1 MNNSFD
7 KNTLIGILLL
17 LAIFVGFSI
26 FNRPSKEEVERQRRY
41 RDSIAQVQQELLSQQ
56 LIKQAEDSIRL
67 AQTQALDTLAENND
81 STRTALLTSSFGDFA
96 PASSGIE
103 NEITL
108 ANNMLYLTI
117 NTKGAQV
124 SSVRVKG
131 FKTYNGDSLM
141 VVKNDP
147 GNAMNLDF
155 FNGNKAI
162 STKDLFFSVAE
173 QTSNSVVLRA
183 SAGDDKWLE
192 FAYNLPENSY
202 TVDFTISYHNLQG
215 LIKQNMSYL
224 DFTWNQFLPV
234 LERGND
240 WEAQNSGLFYKFNGN
255 DDDDI
260 ESITPSEEPR
270 SEQLNTSTKWIAY
283 KGQFFSSVLISK
295 SSIPN
300 AVVTAQRT
308 SLNGNLLYMSSKI
321 AVPNNCETDSMA
333 FYFGPNKYSILSDLT
348 VGNATADE
356 LELEQLINLGWG
368 IFGWVNRWAIIPLFN
383 FLGSF
388 LTNYGLIILIMT
400 LVIKLVILPLTYK
413 SYKSSAKMR
422 ALKPMVD
429 ELSKKYPKPDQAMQ
443 KQQATMDLYKRAG
456 ASPLGGCL
464 PLLLQ
469 MPILIAMFRFFP
481 ASIELRQQSF
491 LWASDLSSYDSI
503 LDFGFSIPWY
513 GDHISLFTL
522 LMAAAIVVQQKMNSG
537 QMDTGQTMPG
547 MKLMLYLMPVMMVL
561 WFNNYSSGLSYY
573 YFLSNIISIIQIYVI
588 RKHIDEKALLEK
600 MKAKADKSAKEPKK
614 KSGFMARLEEAQRRQ
629 MEQLKKQQRNR
640 K

>member
-1 MNNSFD
+1 MNNTFD

-26 FNRPSKEEVERQRRY
+26 FNRPSKEEVERQRKY
-41 RDSIAQVQQELLSQQ
+41 RDSIAQVQQELFQQ
-56 LIKQAEDSIRL
+56 ELLKRAEDSARMAQAQSIDTIAEISDSARAAIL
-67 AQTQALDTLAENND
+67 AN
-81 STRTALLTSSFGDFA
+81 SFGDFA
-96 PASSGIE
+96 QASSGAE
-103 NEITL
+103 TEINLSNNLL
-108 ANNMLYLTI
+108 AVAI
-117 NTKGAQV
+117 NTKGAMV

-131 FKTYNGDSLM
+131 YKTYNGDSLM
-141 VVKNDP
+141 LIKNDP
-147 GNAMNLDF
+147 GNEMNLDF

-162 STKDLFFSVAE
+162 STKDLYFTVAS
-173 QTSNSVVLRA
+173 QTNNSVVLRA
-183 SAGDDKWLE
+183 PAGDDKWLE
-192 FAYNLPENSY
+192 FSYNLKENSY
-202 TVDFTISYHNLQG
+202 LVDFTISFHNLKG

-224 DFTWNQFLPV
+224 DLTWSQFLPV

-255 DDDDI
+255 DEDDI
-260 ESITPSEEPR
+260 ESINPGEGSL

-295 SSIPN
+295 TSIPN
-300 AVVTAQRT
+300 AVVSAQRT
-308 SLNGNLLYMSSKI
+308 SLNGNLMLMSSKI
-321 AVPNNCETDSMA
+321 AVPNTCETDSMA
-333 FYFGPNKYSILSDLT
+333 FYFGPNKYSILSNIALSNTSED
-348 VGNATADE
+348 DE
-356 LELEQLINLGWG
+356 LELSKLLNLGWG

-383 FLGSF
+383 LLGSF

-400 LVIKLVILPLTYK
+400 IIIKLVILPLTYK

-422 ALKPMVD
+422 ALKPMV
-429 ELSKKYPKPDQAMQ
+429 EEIGKKYPKPDQAMQ

-481 ASIELRQQSF
+481 ASIELRQESF

-503 LDFGFSIPWY
+503 LDFPFSIPFY

-573 YFLSNIISIIQIYVI
+573 YFLSNVISILQIYII
-588 RKHIDEKALLEK
+588 RNHIDEKALFEK
-600 MKAKADKSAKEPKK
+600 LKAKADKNAKEPKK

-629 MEQLKKQQRNR
+629 MEQLKKQQRR

>member
-1 MNNSFD
+1 MNNTFD

-26 FNRPSKEEVERQRRY
+26 FNRPSKEEVERQRKY
-41 RDSIAQVQQELLSQQ
+41 RDSIAQVQQELFQQ
-56 LIKQAEDSIRL
+56 ELLKRAEDSARM
-67 AQTQALDTLAENND
+67 AQAQSLDTIAEISDSARAAILAN
-81 STRTALLTSSFGDFA
+81 SFGDFA
-96 PASSGIE
+96 QASSGAE
-103 NEITL
+103 TEINLSNNLL
-108 ANNMLYLTI
+108 AVAI
-117 NTKGAQV
+117 NTKGAMV

-131 FKTYNGDSLM
+131 YKTYNGDSLM
-141 VVKNDP
+141 LIKNDP
-147 GNAMNLDF
+147 GNEMNLDF

-162 STKDLFFSVAE
+162 STKDLYFTVAS
-173 QTSNSVVLRA
+173 QTNNSVVLRA
-183 SAGDDKWLE
+183 PAGDDKWLE
-192 FAYNLPENSY
+192 FSYNLNENSY
-202 TVDFTISYHNLQG
+202 LVDFTISFHNLKG

-224 DFTWNQFLPV
+224 DLTWNQFLPV

-255 DDDDI
+255 DEDDI
-260 ESITPSEEPR
+260 ESINPGEGSL

-295 SSIPN
+295 TSIPN
-300 AVVTAQRT
+300 AVVSAQRT
-308 SLNGNLLYMSSKI
+308 SLNGNLMLMSSKI
-321 AVPNNCETDSMA
+321 AVPNTCETDSMA
-333 FYFGPNKYSILSDLT
+333 FYFGPNKYSILSNIALSNTSED
-348 VGNATADE
+348 DE
-356 LELEQLINLGWG
+356 LELSKLLNLGWG

-383 FLGSF
+383 LLGSF

-400 LVIKLVILPLTYK
+400 VIIKLVILPLTYK

-422 ALKPMVD
+422 ALKPMV
-429 ELSKKYPKPDQAMQ
+429 EEIGKKYPKPDQAMQ

-481 ASIELRQQSF
+481 ASIELRQESF

-503 LDFGFSIPWY
+503 LDLPFSIPWY

-522 LMAAAIVVQQKMNSG
+522 LMAAGIIVQQKMNSG

-573 YFLSNIISIIQIYVI
+573 YFLSNVISILQIYII
-588 RKHIDEKALLEK
+588 RNHIDEKALFEK
-600 MKAKADKSAKEPKK
+600 LKAKADKNAKEPKK

-629 MEQLKKQQRNR
+629 MEQLKKQQRR

>member
-1 MNNSFD
+1 MDNTFD
-7 KNTLIGILLL
+7 KNKLIGILLMIG
-17 LAIFVGFSI
+17 IFVGFSI
-26 FNRPSKEEVERQRRY
+26 FMRPSKEELERQKRY
-41 RDSIAQVQQELLSQQ
+41 RDSIAQVQQELLNQQ
-56 LIKQAEDSIRL
+56 LIKQAEDSIRM
-67 AQTQALDTLAENND
+67 AQAQANDTLQAETND
-81 STRTALLTSSFGDFA
+81 STRAALLANSFGDFA
-96 PASSGIE
+96 PASSGMDS
-103 NEITL
+103 EITL
-108 ANNMLYLTI
+108 ANNKLNITI

-124 SSVRVKG
+124 SAVRIKG
-131 FKTYNGDSLM
+131 FKTYNGDSLLVM
-141 VVKNDP
+141 KNDP
-147 GNAMNLDF
+147 GNEMNLDF

-162 STKDLFFSVAE
+162 STKDLFFNIAA

-183 SAGDDKWLE
+183 SAGDDRWLE
-192 FAYNLPENSY
+192 FAYNLPEDSY

-224 DFTWNQFLPV
+224 DFSWNQFLPV

-260 ESITPSEEPR
+260 ENITLGEGSR
-270 SEQLNTSTKWIAY
+270 TEQLNTSTKWIAY

-295 SSIPN
+295 TSFPN

-333 FYFGPNKYSILSDLT
+333 FYFGPNKYSILSDLA

-356 LELEQLINLGWG
+356 LELEKLINLGWG
-368 IFGWVNRWAIIPLFN
+368 IFGWINRWAIIPLFN
-383 FLGSF
+383 WLGSF

-400 LVIKLVILPLTYK
+400 IIMKLVILPLTYK
-413 SYKSSAKMR
+413 SYQSSAKMR
-422 ALKPMVD
+422 ALKPMV
-429 ELSKKYPKPDQAMQ
+429 EEIAKKYPKPDQAMQ

-469 MPILIAMFRFFP
+469 MPILFAMFRFFP
-481 ASIELRQQSF
+481 SSIELRQQSF

-503 LDFGFSIPWY
+503 LDFGFSIPFY

-522 LMAAAIVVQQKMNSG
+522 LMAAGIIVQQKMNSG

-547 MKLMLYLMPVMMVL
+547 MKLMLYLMPVMMVF
-561 WFNNYSSGLSYY
+561 WFNDYSSGLSYY
-573 YFLSNIISIIQIYVI
+573 YFLSNIISILQIYLI
-588 RKHIDEKALLEK
+588 RKHIDENALLEK
-600 MKAKADKSAKEPKK
+600 MKAKADKNSKSSKK
-614 KSGFMARLEEAQRRQ
+614 KSGFWARLEEAQRRK
-629 MEQLKKQQRNR
+629 MEELKKQQKRR
-640 K
+640 

>member
-26 FNRPSKEEVERQRRY
+26 FNRPSKEEVERQRKY

-56 LIKQAEDSIRL
+56 LIKQAEDSMRL
-67 AQTQALDTLAENND
+67 AQAQAIDTLTENSD
-81 STRTALLTSSFGDFA
+81 STRIALLTNSFGDFA
-96 PASSGIE
+96 PASSGME
-103 NEITL
+103 SEITL
-108 ANNMLYLTI
+108 ANNLLYLTI
-117 NTKGAQV
+117 NTKGAKV

-131 FKTYNGDSLM
+131 FKTYNGDSLL

-147 GNAMNLDF
+147 GNEMNLDF

-162 STKDLFFSVAE
+162 STKDLFFNVAE

-260 ESITPSEEPR
+260 ESITPSDEPR

-321 AVPNNCETDSMA
+321 AVPNNFETDSMA

-348 VGNATADE
+348 VGTATADE

-383 FLGSF
+383 LLGSF

-400 LVIKLVILPLTYK
+400 IVIKLVILPLTYK

-629 MEQLKKQQRNR
+629 MEQLKKQQRR

>member
-1 MNNSFD
+1 MNNTFD

-26 FNRPSKEEVERQRRY
+26 FNRPSKEEVERQRKY
-41 RDSIAQVQQELLSQQ
+41 RDSIAQVQQELFQQ
-56 LIKQAEDSIRL
+56 ELLKRAEDSARM
-67 AQTQALDTLAENND
+67 AQAQSLDTIAEISDSARAAILAN
-81 STRTALLTSSFGDFA
+81 SFGDFA
-96 PASSGIE
+96 QASSGAE
-103 NEITL
+103 TEINLSNNLL
-108 ANNMLYLTI
+108 AVAI
-117 NTKGAQV
+117 NTKGAMV

-131 FKTYNGDSLM
+131 YKTYNGDSLM
-141 VVKNDP
+141 LIKNDP
-147 GNAMNLDF
+147 GNEMNLDF

-162 STKDLFFSVAE
+162 STKDLYFNVAS
-173 QTSNSVVLRA
+173 QTNNSVVLRA
-183 SAGDDKWLE
+183 PAGDDKWLE
-192 FAYNLPENSY
+192 FSYNLKENSY
-202 TVDFTISYHNLQG
+202 LVDFTISFHNLKG

-224 DFTWNQFLPV
+224 DLTWSQFLPV

-255 DDDDI
+255 DEDDI
-260 ESITPSEEPR
+260 ESINPGEGSL

-295 SSIPN
+295 TSIPN
-300 AVVTAQRT
+300 AVVSAQRT
-308 SLNGNLLYMSSKI
+308 SLNGNLMLMSSKI
-321 AVPNNCETDSMA
+321 AVPNTCETDSMV
-333 FYFGPNKYSILSDLT
+333 FYFGPNKYSILSNIALSNTSED
-348 VGNATADE
+348 DE
-356 LELEQLINLGWG
+356 LELSKLLNLGWG

-383 FLGSF
+383 LLGSF

-400 LVIKLVILPLTYK
+400 VIIKLVILPLTYK

-422 ALKPMVD
+422 ALKPMV
-429 ELSKKYPKPDQAMQ
+429 EEIGKKYPKPDQAMQ

-481 ASIELRQQSF
+481 ASIELRQESF

-503 LDFGFSIPWY
+503 LDFPFSIPFY

-547 MKLMLYLMPVMMVL
+547 MKLMLYLMPVMMVF

-573 YFLSNIISIIQIYVI
+573 YFLSNVISILQIYII
-588 RKHIDEKALLEK
+588 RNHIDEKALFEK
-600 MKAKADKSAKEPKK
+600 LKAKADKNAKEPKK

-629 MEQLKKQQRNR
+629 MEQLKKQQRR

>member
-26 FNRPSKEEVERQRRY
+26 FNRPSKEEVERQRKY

-56 LIKQAEDSIRL
+56 LIKQAEDSMRL
-67 AQTQALDTLAENND
+67 AQAQAIDTLTENSD
-81 STRTALLTSSFGDFA
+81 STRIALLTNSFGDFA
-96 PASSGIE
+96 PASSGME
-103 NEITL
+103 SEITL
-108 ANNMLYLTI
+108 ANNLLYLTI
-117 NTKGAQV
+117 NTKGAKV

-131 FKTYNGDSLM
+131 FKTYNGDSLL

-147 GNAMNLDF
+147 GNEMNLDF

-162 STKDLFFSVAE
+162 STKDLFFNVAE

-260 ESITPSEEPR
+260 ESITPSDEPR

-321 AVPNNCETDSMA
+321 AVPNNFETDSMA

-348 VGNATADE
+348 VGTATADE

-383 FLGSF
+383 LLGSF

-400 LVIKLVILPLTYK
+400 IVIKLVILPLTYK

-481 ASIELRQQSF
+481 ASIELRQHSF

-629 MEQLKKQQRNR
+629 MEQLKKQQRR

>member
-1 MNNSFD
+1 MNNTFD

-26 FNRPSKEEVERQRRY
+26 FNRPSKEEVERQRKY
-41 RDSIAQVQQELLSQQ
+41 RDSIAQVQQELFQQ
-56 LIKQAEDSIRL
+56 ELLKRAEDSARM
-67 AQTQALDTLAENND
+67 AQAQSLDTIAEISDSARAAILAN
-81 STRTALLTSSFGDFA
+81 SFGDFA
-96 PASSGIE
+96 QASSGAE
-103 NEITL
+103 TEINLSNNLL
-108 ANNMLYLTI
+108 AVAI
-117 NTKGAQV
+117 NTKGAMV

-131 FKTYNGDSLM
+131 YKTYNGDSLM
-141 VVKNDP
+141 LIKNDP
-147 GNAMNLDF
+147 GNEMNLDF

-162 STKDLFFSVAE
+162 STKDLYFTVAS
-173 QTSNSVVLRA
+173 QTNNSVVLRA
-183 SAGDDKWLE
+183 PAGDDKWLE
-192 FAYNLPENSY
+192 FSYNLKENSY
-202 TVDFTISYHNLQG
+202 LVDFTISFHNLKG

-224 DFTWNQFLPV
+224 DLTWSQFLPV

-255 DDDDI
+255 DEDDI
-260 ESITPSEEPR
+260 ESINPGEGSL

-295 SSIPN
+295 TSIPN
-300 AVVTAQRT
+300 AVVSAQRT
-308 SLNGNLLYMSSKI
+308 SLNGNLMLMSSKI
-321 AVPNNCETDSMA
+321 AVPNTCETDSMA
-333 FYFGPNKYSILSDLT
+333 FYFGPNKYSILSNIALS
-348 VGNATADE
+348 NASEDDE
-356 LELEQLINLGWG
+356 LELSKLLNLGWG

-383 FLGSF
+383 LLGSF

-400 LVIKLVILPLTYK
+400 IIIKLVILPLTYK

-422 ALKPMVD
+422 VLKPMV
-429 ELSKKYPKPDQAMQ
+429 EEIGKKYPKPDQAMQ

-481 ASIELRQQSF
+481 ASIELRQESF

-503 LDFGFSIPWY
+503 LDLPFSIPWY

-522 LMAAAIVVQQKMNSG
+522 LMAAGIIVQQKMNSG

-547 MKLMLYLMPVMMVL
+547 MKLMLYLMPVMMVF

-573 YFLSNIISIIQIYVI
+573 YFLSNVISILQIYII
-588 RKHIDEKALLEK
+588 RKHIDEKALFEK
-600 MKAKADKSAKEPKK
+600 LKAKAEKSAKEPKK

-629 MEQLKKQQRNR
+629 MEQLKKQQRR

>member
-56 LIKQAEDSIRL
+56 LIKQSEDSIRL
-67 AQTQALDTLAENND
+67 AQAQALDTLAENND
-81 STRTALLTSSFGDFA
+81 STRTALLTSSYGDFA

-108 ANNMLYLTI
+108 TNNMLYLTI

-147 GNAMNLDF
+147 GNEMNLDF

-162 STKDLFFSVAE
+162 STKDLFFTVAE

-348 VGNATADE
+348 VGTATADE

-629 MEQLKKQQRNR
+629 MEQLKKQQRR

>member
-1 MNNSFD
+1 MNNTFD

-26 FNRPSKEEVERQRRY
+26 FNRPSKEEVERQRKY
-41 RDSIAQVQQELLSQQ
+41 RDSIAQVQQELFQQ
-56 LIKQAEDSIRL
+56 ELLKRAEDSARM
-67 AQTQALDTLAENND
+67 AQAQSLDTIAEISDSARAAILAN
-81 STRTALLTSSFGDFA
+81 SFGDFA
-96 PASSGIE
+96 PASSGAE
-103 NEITL
+103 TEINLSNNLL
-108 ANNMLYLTI
+108 AVAI
-117 NTKGAQV
+117 NTKGAMV

-131 FKTYNGDSLM
+131 YKTYNGDSLM
-141 VVKNDP
+141 LIKNDP
-147 GNAMNLDF
+147 GNEMNLDF

-162 STKDLFFSVAE
+162 STKDLYFTVAS
-173 QTSNSVVLRA
+173 QTNNSVVLRA
-183 SAGDDKWLE
+183 PAGDDKWLE
-192 FAYNLPENSY
+192 FSYNLNENSY
-202 TVDFTISYHNLQG
+202 LVDFTISFHNLKG

-224 DFTWNQFLPV
+224 DLTWNQFLPI

-255 DDDDI
+255 DEDDI
-260 ESITPSEEPR
+260 ESINPGEGSL

-295 SSIPN
+295 TSIPN
-300 AVVTAQRT
+300 AVVSAQRT
-308 SLNGNLLYMSSKI
+308 SLNGNLMLMSSKI
-321 AVPNNCETDSMA
+321 AVPNTCETDSMA
-333 FYFGPNKYSILSDLT
+333 FYFGPNKYSILSNIALSNTSED
-348 VGNATADE
+348 DE
-356 LELEQLINLGWG
+356 LELSKLLNLGWG

-383 FLGSF
+383 LLGSF

-400 LVIKLVILPLTYK
+400 IIIKLVILPLTYK

-422 ALKPMVD
+422 ALKPMV
-429 ELSKKYPKPDQAMQ
+429 EEIGKKYPKPDQAMQ

-481 ASIELRQQSF
+481 ASIELRQESF

-503 LDFGFSIPWY
+503 LDLPFSIPWY

-522 LMAAAIVVQQKMNSG
+522 LMAAGIIVQQKMNSG

-547 MKLMLYLMPVMMVL
+547 MKLMLYLMPVMMVF

-573 YFLSNIISIIQIYVI
+573 YFLSNVISILQIYII
-588 RKHIDEKALLEK
+588 RKHIDEKALFEK
-600 MKAKADKSAKEPKK
+600 LKAKAEKSAKEPKK

-629 MEQLKKQQRNR
+629 MEQLKKQQRR

>member
-1 MNNSFD
+1 MNNTFD

-26 FNRPSKEEVERQRRY
+26 FNRPSKEEVERQRKY
-41 RDSIAQVQQELLSQQ
+41 RDSIAQVQQELFQQ
-56 LIKQAEDSIRL
+56 ELLKRAEDSARM
-67 AQTQALDTLAENND
+67 AQAQSLDTIAEISDSARAAILAN
-81 STRTALLTSSFGDFA
+81 SFGDFA
-96 PASSGIE
+96 QASSGAE
-103 NEITL
+103 TEINLSNNLL
-108 ANNMLYLTI
+108 AVAI
-117 NTKGAQV
+117 NTKGAMV

-131 FKTYNGDSLM
+131 YKTYNGDSLM
-141 VVKNDP
+141 LIKNDP
-147 GNAMNLDF
+147 GNEMNLDF

-162 STKDLFFSVAE
+162 STKDLYFTVAS
-173 QTSNSVVLRA
+173 QTNNSVVLRA
-183 SAGDDKWLE
+183 PAGDDKWLE
-192 FAYNLPENSY
+192 FSYNLKENSY
-202 TVDFTISYHNLQG
+202 LVDFTISFHNLKG

-224 DFTWNQFLPV
+224 DLTWSQFLPV

-255 DDDDI
+255 DEDDI
-260 ESITPSEEPR
+260 ESINPGEGSL

-295 SSIPN
+295 TSIPN
-300 AVVTAQRT
+300 AVVSAQRT
-308 SLNGNLLYMSSKI
+308 SLNGNLMLMSSKI
-321 AVPNNCETDSMA
+321 AVPNTCETDSMA
-333 FYFGPNKYSILSDLT
+333 FYFGPNKYSILSNIALSNTSED
-348 VGNATADE
+348 DE
-356 LELEQLINLGWG
+356 LELSKLLNLGWG

-383 FLGSF
+383 LLGSF

-400 LVIKLVILPLTYK
+400 IIIKLVILPLTYK

-422 ALKPMVD
+422 ALKPMV
-429 ELSKKYPKPDQAMQ
+429 EEIGKKYPKPDQAMQ

-481 ASIELRQQSF
+481 ASIELRQESF

-503 LDFGFSIPWY
+503 LDLPFSIPWY

-522 LMAAAIVVQQKMNSG
+522 LMAAGIIVQQKMNSG

-547 MKLMLYLMPVMMVL
+547 MKLMLYLMPVMMVF

-573 YFLSNIISIIQIYVI
+573 YFLSNVISILQIYII
-588 RKHIDEKALLEK
+588 RKHIDEKALFEK
-600 MKAKADKSAKEPKK
+600 LKAKAEKSAKEPKK

-629 MEQLKKQQRNR
+629 MEQLKKQQRR

>member
-162 STKDLFFSVAE
+162 STKDLFFTVAE